1 MLENVIHLVNKYFL
15 IISYEPNPVLSMGH
29 SSINKRDQVATLMEH
44 IFYSSCQGQSLTD
57 KTLVTAIIFL

>member
-15 IISYEPNPVLSMGH
+15 ITSYEPNPVLSMGH

-44 IFYSSCQGQSLTD
+44 IF
-57 KTLVTAIIFL
+57 